1 MTAETVPAAAAAPSL
16 RAAPPRLWPVFRPVL
31 PALLL
36 GLLVF
41 GLLFHNEAVAAVQ
54 TWIDST
60 AYSHCFFVIPIA
72 IYLAMDRRP
81 MLAGLSVQPMP
92 AVTLAA
98 LPLALAWLAAERM
111 GIMEGRQL
119 VAMSLLELLFLAVLG
134 RRMFAALSAPL
145 LYLFFLVPFGAFVTP
160 ALQGFTAQFINVGLG
175 VLGIP
180 HVVDTYF
187 IEIPEGRFVVAEACA
202 GLRFLIASIAF
213 GVLYACLMYRGIWR
227 RLGFVAA
234 SMIVPVIANGFRAL
248 GIVVIGHL
256 IGSAQAA
263 VTDHILYG
271 WLFFSIVTVLLIL
284 AGLPFRQDIAH
295 APDAGPVSPVPAIV
309 TRLPLR
315 AAVMVSVLGAVG
327 PAVSAVLDRNAEVA
341 LAIPAPHFVPGT
353 GCQKL
358 PGTGGPGIAVNQF
371 ACPAGKLTVTT
382 EVFAPRANPAVL
394 LAAQRR
400 SSGEF
405 EGDEPEI
412 SNLNVP
418 GVIPPDWRFVVMS
431 APARATASAL
441 WVDGKPARGGLAGR
455 LAIARDSIMGT
466 ATPSVL
472 VTLGMFAT
480 QPQLTPA
487 QEQNARNTIADFLR
501 AQNGLQALIVQAGV
515 DTLNAH
521 NP

>member
-1 MTAETVPAAAAAPSL
+1 MTAETVPAAATPPLRGAPAA
-16 RAAPPRLWPVFRPVL
+16 LWPVFRPVL

-36 GLLVF
+36 GILVL
-41 GLLFHNEAVAAVQ
+41 GLLFHTEAAAAVQ

-72 IYLAMDRRP
+72 VYLAMDRRP
-81 MLAGLSVQPMP
+81 LLVGLSVRPMP
-92 AVTLAA
+92 AVALAA
-98 LPLALAWLAAERM
+98 IPVAIAWLGAERL

-119 VAMSLLELLFLAVLG
+119 VAMGLLELLFLAVLG

-160 ALQGFTAQFINVGLG
+160 ALQGFTAHFIDAGLS

-180 HVVDTYF
+180 HVVDAYF

-227 RLGFVAA
+227 RLGFIAA
-234 SMIVPVIANGFRAL
+234 SMVVPVIANGFRAL

-284 AGLPFRQDIAH
+284 GGLPFQQDTGH
-295 APDAGPVSPVPAIV
+295 APDTERVAPAPVIAA
-309 TRLPLR
+309 RLPLR
-315 AAVMVSVLGAVG
+315 AAVMLSVLGALG
-327 PAVSAVLDRNAEVA
+327 PAASAALDRNAGVA
-341 LAIPAPHFVPGT
+341 LAMPAPHFTPGT
-353 GCQKL
+353 GCQAL

-371 ACPAGKLTVTT
+371 ACPAGRLTVTT
-382 EVFAPRANPAVL
+382 QVFAPRANPAVM

-400 SSGEF
+400 LSGESD
-405 EGDEPEI
+405 GDEPEI
-412 SNLNVP
+412 SNLKIP

-441 WVDGKPARGGLAGR
+441 WVDGAPARGGWPAG
-455 LAIARDSIMGT
+455 S
-466 ATPSVL
+466 P
-472 VTLGMFAT
+472 
-480 QPQLTPA
+480 
-487 QEQNARNTIADFLR
+487 LR
-501 AQNGLQALIVQAGV
+501 ATASRAPLSRRSSSRSACLPPRRN
-515 DTLNAH
+515 
-521 NP
+521 